1 MLMTRTTVD
10 ALGTSEAD
18 LPPVLVTAMQDDEA
32 IRMVQEAGIKI
43 NVTGLNNLL
52 IGGRIKH
59 APENWKIVAPKNS
72 FVLKVVSEGYKI
84 DFIGAKEPPV
94 PMNFKNPPT
103 DPEGQA
109 VLDQEVKSMQEKGVI
124 RMISGNKDGVVSPFF
139 ATPKAKPGKWRPI
152 LSMKKVNKFVRYVK
166 FKMTTVR
173 DIQRWLKQDN
183 LMTSLDLSDA
193 YFSIPLHRTAYKFVR
208 FVWRDLTYEFLT
220 NMFGL
225 GPSARLFTKVLA
237 PVVRFLRKALEAQ
250 VVGYIDDFLQQD
262 EDKERCARKT
272 RAAVIIFFCLGFKVN
287 GEKSEMEP
295 TKNITHLGFE
305 WNTQTMTVTLPREK
319 VEDLQERATQIMEV
333 GDITVRQLQSL
344 LGKLEATKPAIST
357 APLHFRFLQALLPKR
372 LENIDGNTFLPLSE
386 PAKRDLSWWAVSM
399 HTQTSSPLSR
409 GDFTLRMKTDA
420 SGLWGWGGHS
430 ARGATQGTWAG
441 NEKSWHVNV
450 KELEAGRRCLEEQM
464 HIGDHVLL
472 EMDSSAAVA
481 FINKMGGTRSAPLRD
496 KALELWKLVLGR
508 QGWVT
513 ARWLPREQNQIAD
526 LLSKERLATWEF
538 GLKPAQMD
546 MIRDLW
552 GEPTMDLFASSRFHT
567 TPRYCSLEADPQA
580 DEIDAFRMGR
590 WTNWSYAFPPLPL
603 LEMTLD
609 RIKKDRV
616 KVIVVLPQWT
626 ETLWWRKVEEMMDS
640 EVLHLGWYKDVL
652 QGLPQKKLPRLGLM
666 VAILL
671 SGGKSH
677 STRRPGTS

>member
-124 RMISGNKDGVVSPFF
+124 RMVSENKDGVVSPFF

-441 NEKSWHVNV
+441 SEKSWHVNV